1 MTLALKDIDW
11 SAVPEKDLIYTWE
24 NQSLVQKTLP
34 HNLISTKGNGSRM
47 NRRTKEE
54 MARECGYDPKQAM
67 VTANNEWLKNHHL
80 VLIVNEFQSTGTIFI
95 SYPRRCRLLC
105 FISNCNCNCLVE
117 PRALV
122 TGSKHSLL

>member
-1 MTLALKDIDW
+1 MTLALKNIDW
-11 SAVPEKDLIYTWE
+11 SAVPEKYLIYTWE

-34 HNLISTKGNGSRM
+34 HNLISTKGNGRAEC

-54 MARECGYDPKQAM
+54 MARERGYDRKQAM
-67 VTANNEWLKNHHL
+67 VTAINEWLKNHHL
-80 VLIVNEFQSTGTIFI
+80 VLIVNEFQSTGTAFI
-95 SYPRRCRLLC
+95 SYPSRCRLLC
-105 FISNCNCNCLVE
+105 FISDCNFLVE